1 MIISIIAVLLALFY
15 LVYHKDVFGVM
26 VRQDNIFK
34 SLIVFIGFLMFFPVV
49 WGICFLLI
57 LASPLILAIVI
68 VGEFMNAIDL

>member
-1 MIISIIAVLLALFY
+1 MIISVIATLLALFY
-15 LVYHKDVFGVM
+15 LVYHKDVFGVIA
-26 VRQDNIFK
+26 RQDNIFK

-68 VGEFMNAIDL
+68 VGEFMNAINL